1 MVSSVS
7 KEVNSGY
14 WGVNQRTK
22 LSKVCGEGE
31 LADWPKVAELWRY
44 GAQDAPAGRTVG
56 RALGGREI
64 HIAAQR
70 RTAPPEAQPPSSFL
84 SSVADTK

>member
-1 MVSSVS
+1 MITSHYKGVVSSVS

-31 LADWPKVAELWRY
+31 LADWPKVAELSM
-44 GAQDAPAGRTVG
+44 APRT
-56 RALGGREI
+56 
-64 HIAAQR
+64 
-70 RTAPPEAQPPSSFL
+70 PPLAERLAEPWEG
-84 SSVADTK
+84 VKYT